1 MFREHTTLVHKQ
13 YYCNRCFMLTP
24 DILAAKVIGLLIL
37 SLSLFIIF
45 FSLDLY
51 LPWEGLCKKSR
62 LLGHD

>member
-1 MFREHTTLVHKQ
+1 
-13 YYCNRCFMLTP
+13 MLTP